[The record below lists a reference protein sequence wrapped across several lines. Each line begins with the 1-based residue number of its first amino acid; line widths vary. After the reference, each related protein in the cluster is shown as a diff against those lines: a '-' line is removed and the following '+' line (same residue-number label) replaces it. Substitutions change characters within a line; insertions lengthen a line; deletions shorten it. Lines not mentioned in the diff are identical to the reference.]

1 MTGEDII
8 DCIMEVDKILEELE
22 SDIENKNLKKASQK
36 LKEARA
42 IIEDLREEDE
52 ADDDRE
58 EIEMKIMEE
67 LK

>member
-22 SDIENKNLKKASQK
+22 SDIENKNLKKASLK

-52 ADDDRE
+52 ASDDRE